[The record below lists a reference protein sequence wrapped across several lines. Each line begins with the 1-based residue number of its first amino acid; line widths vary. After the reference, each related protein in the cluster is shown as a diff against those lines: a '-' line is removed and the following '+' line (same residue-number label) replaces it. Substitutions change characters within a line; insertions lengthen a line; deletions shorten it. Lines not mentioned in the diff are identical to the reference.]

1 LSLLEQKE
9 LEHERSMGAIVA
21 LTEKAEELEKRLACS
36 VSSDTELGTLVLLF
50 NFFFSPVLY
59 LCHLIGK
66 TSPSSGGTP
75 AAIGRFHAEALLS
88 ASREG
93 LSFALG

>member
-36 VSSDTELGTLVLLF
+36 VSSDTELGTLEKHRHRVEELQRQLEGFMLKRCFLLA
-50 NFFFSPVLY
+50 V
-59 LCHLIGK
+59 K
-66 TSPSSGGTP
+66 D
-75 AAIGRFHAEALLS
+75 
-88 ASREG
+88 
-93 LSFALG
+93 